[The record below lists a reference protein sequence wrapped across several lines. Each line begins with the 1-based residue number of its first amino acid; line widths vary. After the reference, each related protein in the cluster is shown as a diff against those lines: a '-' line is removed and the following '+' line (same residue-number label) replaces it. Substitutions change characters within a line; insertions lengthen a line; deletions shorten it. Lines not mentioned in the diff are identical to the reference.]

1 VRQHAAAFAGSGYR
15 SAAKAQACLRTPKT
29 FEGIKQSAIVLC
41 MSEEM
46 AGEIIISERLYGE
59 LIHACL
65 YPLPHKAF
73 GLIGGKDIYHP
84 KNIYPCS
91 TNLRN
96 EPEWRAIFESYGEFY
111 LDPDLGFVIAASEV
125 KQVTDMMA
133 SRKESFIGVFHSH
146 RYLHAEPSPVD
157 LATNSDPNMLCYIV
171 SVVSPS
177 APVVGVFRLNGES
190 YQSIPIRRIQE
201 RD

>member
-1 VRQHAAAFAGSGYR
+1 MIRESLLD
-15 SAAKAQACLRTPKT
+15 S
-29 FEGIKQSAIVLC
+29 
-41 MSEEM
+41 
-46 AGEIIISERLYGE
+46 
-59 LIHACL
+59 LIHTCL

-73 GLIGGKDIYHP
+73 GLVGGEDIYHP
-84 KNIYPCS
+84 RSIYPCS

-133 SRKESFIGVFHSH
+133 SRKERLIGVFHSH
-146 RYLHAEPSPVD
+146 RYLRAEPSPVD
-157 LATNSDPNMLCYIV
+157 LALNSDPNMLCYIV
-171 SVVSPS
+171 SVVDPS
-177 APVVGVFRLNGES
+177 APVVGIFRLNGEI
-190 YQSIPIRRIQE
+190 YESIPIQRIQE